1 MTDVGLTPK
10 SELVTTI
17 LYLFPNRIIRGIIAN
32 ICWTL
37 WTSHQ
42 AKHMVCIV
50 SLITMRFIP
59 NELGTITIPT
69 PFSEE
74 ERLSLREVT

>member
-1 MTDVGLTPK
+1 MTDLGLTPK

-17 LYLFPNRIIRGIIAN
+17 LYLFPNRIIRVIIAN
-32 ICWTL
+32 IYWTL
-37 WTSHQ
+37 WTSYQ
-42 AKHMVCIV
+42 AKHVACVV
-50 SLITMRFIP
+50 SFIAVTFTP

-74 ERLSLREVT
+74 EKLSLREIM